1 MSLLHGVKWRPR
13 FSVAWG
19 AGISLLG
26 FGVSWLAGA
35 TAWQVVFGVLT
46 VVLAVY
52 ALGIWRR
59 RLLWRL
65 RNRLLVIYLFIA
77 VIPILLILGM
87 VGLTSY
93 LLYGQL
99 AGYLVATALDSK
111 ALQLGAVSEGLVA
124 ELQGQA
130 ATGPPPSGELR
141 RLLEKQHANLHADYG
156 ELTLVLAAGGRS
168 VVVPP
173 GPVPAA
179 CSPLPAWVGDKFSGV
194 IASGNRLFLH
204 SAVRIPRWRGATF
217 CLTVPVTADLIAR
230 LGADIGRFGL
240 IVLEEVAQRPATGP
254 VFVLGDRTY
263 VPVDR
268 LEPSRHPLPAP
279 RYFFDPV
286 LSSASK
292 FNVVRWGG
300 DSPERQELPVF
311 LTIETRPSLLNQRLF
326 SPLGEVAQVVVVIL
340 VVSGVLFLLLELASL
355 ITGVRL
361 TRSITASVG
370 DLYAATQRLQ
380 RGDFAVRVPHRR
392 DDQLGS
398 LGDSF
403 NQMATSLER
412 LLEESK
418 QRQRLEQELEIAR
431 QVQEQLF
438 PRQVPELQTLEL
450 LGYCK
455 PARVVSGDYYDYG
468 LADTSKLIFTIGDVS
483 GKGISAALLMATIQS
498 ILRSHGYASRLTGQT
513 AQLHPAELV
522 SRINRQLCATTSLEK
537 YSTLFLGCYDD
548 STRRLTYTNAGHLP
562 PILLGR
568 GRTQELTVGGMVV
581 GLFPTAS
588 YEEAEVELQPG
599 DWLVAFTDGVTEVE
613 NSYEEEYGRA
623 RLLAFLQ
630 RLADTTSPERLVRA
644 LLAELE
650 QWAPGAEQS
659 DDATVLVARVR

>member
-1 MSLLHGVKWRPR
+1 
-13 FSVAWG
+13 
-19 AGISLLG
+19 
-26 FGVSWLAGA
+26 
-35 TAWQVVFGVLT
+35 
-46 VVLAVY
+46 
-52 ALGIWRR
+52 
-59 RLLWRL
+59 
-65 RNRLLVIYLFIA
+65 
-77 VIPILLILGM
+77 
-87 VGLTSY
+87 
-93 LLYGQL
+93 
-99 AGYLVATALDSK
+99 
-111 ALQLGAVSEGLVA
+111 
-124 ELQGQA
+124 
-130 ATGPPPSGELR
+130 
-141 RLLEKQHANLHADYG
+141 
-156 ELTLVLAAGGRS
+156 
-168 VVVPP
+168 
-173 GPVPAA
+173 
-179 CSPLPAWVGDKFSGV
+179 
-194 IASGNRLFLH
+194 
-204 SAVRIPRWRGATF
+204 
-217 CLTVPVTADLIAR
+217 
-230 LGADIGRFGL
+230 
-240 IVLEEVAQRPATGP
+240 
-254 VFVLGDRTY
+254 
-263 VPVDR
+263 
-268 LEPSRHPLPAP
+268 
-279 RYFFDPV
+279 
-286 LSSASK
+286 
-292 FNVVRWGG
+292 
-300 DSPERQELPVF
+300 
-311 LTIETRPSLLNQRLF
+311 
-326 SPLGEVAQVVVVIL
+326 AQVVVVIL

>member
-87 VGLTSY
+87 VALTSY

-130 ATGPPPSGELR
+130 ATGLPPRGELR
-141 RLLEKQHANLHADYG
+141 RLLEQQHANLHADYG

-240 IVLEEVAQRPATGP
+240 IVLEEVAQRPATGT

-326 SPLGEVAQVVVVIL
+326 SPLGEVAQVVVVVL
-340 VVSGVLFLLLELASL
+340 LVSGVLFLLLELASL

-438 PRQVPELQTLEL
+438 PREVPELQTLEL